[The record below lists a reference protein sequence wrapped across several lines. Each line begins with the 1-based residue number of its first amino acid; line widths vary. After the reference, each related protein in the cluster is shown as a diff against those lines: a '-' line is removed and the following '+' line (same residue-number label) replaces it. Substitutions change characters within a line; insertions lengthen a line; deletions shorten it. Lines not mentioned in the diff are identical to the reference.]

1 MSRPYTCVIDPGH
14 GGADPGAVAND
25 IKEKDVNLE
34 VALRLRK
41 YVVQGDYLFLPFL
54 TRGDDHYVSLQD
66 RCEIANT
73 TKASL
78 FVSLHCNARP
88 MRGREGIEIE
98 TYYYPGSYVGEIV
111 ASVLFN
117 FLFVSIDEKYKCIPR
132 GIKPGLVWSKEK
144 KKMVPYYVLRHTKMP
159 AVLVEMGFLTDP
171 EEARWLNEGVNQNL
185 LAQAIAEGI
194 EISLEGGGI

>member
-1 MSRPYTCVIDPGH
+1 MSRPYIAVIDAGH
-14 GGADPGAVAND
+14 GGADPGAVSNNVL
-25 IKEKDVNLE
+25 EKDVNLE

-41 YVVQGDYLFLPFL
+41 YVVQGDYLFMPFL
-54 TRGDDHYVSLQD
+54 TRGDDHYVSLQK
-66 RCEIANT
+66 RCDMANEA
-73 TKASL
+73 KASL
-78 FVSLHCNARP
+78 FISLHCNARP

-98 TYYYPGSYVGEIV
+98 TYHYPGSYMGETV

-117 FLFVSIDEKYKCIPR
+117 FLFVKISENHLCIPR
-132 GIKPGLVWSKEK
+132 GIKSK
-144 KKMVPYYVLRHTKMP
+144 PFYVLKHTTCP

-185 LAQAIAEGI
+185 LARAIAEGI

>member
-54 TRGDDHYVSLQD
+54 TRGDDHYVSLQQ
-66 RCEIANT
+66 RCDTANT

-132 GIKPGLVWSKEK
+132 GIKQKAF
-144 KKMVPYYVLRHTKMP
+144 YVLKHTTCP

-171 EEARWLNEGVNQNL
+171 EEARWLNKGVNQNL
-185 LAQAIAEGI
+185 LARAIAEGI

>member
-1 MSRPYTCVIDPGH
+1 MSRPYIAVIDPGH

-25 IKEKDVNLE
+25 VLEKDVNLE

-41 YVVQGDYLFLPFL
+41 YVVQGDYLYYPLL
-54 TRGDDHYVSLQD
+54 TRGEDYYVSLQK
-66 RCEIANT
+66 RCDIANEA
-73 TKASL
+73 KASL

-88 MRGREGIEIE
+88 MRGKEGIEIE
-98 TYYYPGSYVGEIV
+98 TYHYPGSYVGEIA

-117 FLFVSIDEKYKCIPR
+117 FLIVSIGDKYKCIPR
-132 GIKPGLVWSKEK
+132 GIKQKAF
-144 KKMVPYYVLRHTKMP
+144 YVLKHTTMP
-159 AVLVEMGFLTDP
+159 AALVEMGFLTDP

-185 LAQAIAEGI
+185 LARAIAEGI

>member
-1 MSRPYTCVIDPGH
+1 MSRPYIAVIDAGH
-14 GGADPGAVAND
+14 GGADPGAVSNNVL
-25 IKEKDVNLE
+25 EKDVNLE

-54 TRGDDHYVSLQD
+54 TRGDDHYVSLQQ
-66 RCEIANT
+66 RCDTANEA
-73 TKASL
+73 KASL

-132 GIKPGLVWSKEK
+132 GIKQKAF
-144 KKMVPYYVLRHTKMP
+144 YVLKHTKMP

-171 EEARWLNEGVNQNL
+171 EEARWLNKGVNQNL
-185 LAQAIAEGI
+185 LARAIAEGI

>member
-1 MSRPYTCVIDPGH
+1 MSRPYIAVIDPGH
-14 GGADPGAVAND
+14 GGSDPGAVANNVL
-25 IKEKDVNLE
+25 EKDVNLE

-41 YVVQGDYLFLPFL
+41 YVVQGDYLFTPFL
-54 TRGDDHYVSLQD
+54 TRGDDHYVSLQQ
-66 RCEIANT
+66 RCDTANT
-73 TKASL
+73 AKASL

-98 TYYYPGSYVGEIV
+98 TYHYPGSYVGETV

-117 FLFVSIDEKYKCIPR
+117 FLFVYIGEKYTCIPR
-132 GIKPGLVWSKEK
+132 GIKQKAF
-144 KKMVPYYVLRHTKMP
+144 YVLKHTTCP

>member
-1 MSRPYTCVIDPGH
+1 MSRSYIAVIDPGH
-14 GGADPGAVAND
+14 GGSDPGAVAND
-25 IKEKDVNLE
+25 VLEKDVNLE

-41 YVVQGDYLFLPFL
+41 YVVQGDYLFMPFL
-54 TRGDDHYVSLQD
+54 TRGDDHYVSLQQ
-66 RCEIANT
+66 RCDTANEA
-73 TKASL
+73 KASL

-98 TYYYPGSYVGEIV
+98 TYHYPGSYVGETV

-117 FLFVSIDEKYKCIPR
+117 FLFVEISNKYKCIPR
-132 GIKPGLVWSKEK
+132 GIKQKAF
-144 KKMVPYYVLRHTKMP
+144 YVLKHTTCP

>member
-1 MSRPYTCVIDPGH
+1 MSRPYIAVIDPGH
-14 GGADPGAVAND
+14 GGRDPGAVANNVL
-25 IKEKDVNLE
+25 EKDVNLE

-41 YVVQGDYLFLPFL
+41 NVVQGDYLFMPFL
-54 TRGDDHYVSLQD
+54 TRGDDHYVSLQQ
-66 RCEIANT
+66 RCDTANEA
-73 TKASL
+73 KAAL

-98 TYYYPGSYVGEIV
+98 TYHYPGSYVGETV

-117 FLFVSIDEKYKCIPR
+117 FLFVSIDDKYKCIPR
-132 GIKPGLVWSKEK
+132 GIKQKAF
-144 KKMVPYYVLRHTKMP
+144 YVLKHTTCP